1 LLLKLPGPFLF
12 IFLPLNQPNAEG
24 ENQKRREYANLYQ
37 NIDHLNSRQSVVMLC
52 RLTRY
57 VKTDLLRQPR
67 FMHLSASWKNF
78 IPTTPINRERAPIN
92 RERASINRE
101 RAPINREQAP
111 IVIASRPP
119 RPRQPRK

>member
-1 LLLKLPGPFLF
+1 LLLKLRGPFLF

-57 VKTDLLRQPR
+57 VKTDLLRQP
-67 FMHLSASWKNF
+67 SWKNF
-78 IPTTPINRERAPIN
+78 IPTTPIN